1 MERKFMGMIYC
12 SECGKQ
18 IDENQSSCPN
28 CGVLLNNHIF
38 VQSPKAVQST
48 DIVENGSIAICAMI
62 FSFLFPPIGIVL
74 GILGLNKQRNKT
86 NLNLCKAAIII
97 SFILT
102 IVYVIIL
109 VNLIPFLADTAD
121 SLEKG
126 NRLKNI
132 LSFLF

>member
-1 MERKFMGMIYC
+1 MGMIYC

-62 FSFLFPPIGIVL
+62 FSFLFPPIGVVL
-74 GILGLNKQRNKT
+74 GILGLKKQRSKT
-86 NLNLCKAAIII
+86 NINLCKTAIVI
-97 SFILT
+97 SVILT
-102 IVYVIIL
+102 IVDVVIL
-109 VNLIPFLADTAD
+109 ANLIPVLADTAD
-121 SLEKG
+121 TIEKG
-126 NRLKNI
+126 NRLKRIIN
-132 LSFLF
+132 FLF

>member
-1 MERKFMGMIYC
+1 MGMIYC

-62 FSFLFPPIGIVL
+62 FSFLFPPIGVVL
-74 GILGLNKQRNKT
+74 GILGLKKQRSKT
-86 NLNLCKAAIII
+86 NINLCKTAIVI
-97 SFILT
+97 SVILT
-102 IVYVIIL
+102 IVDVVIL
-109 VNLIPFLADTAD
+109 VNLIPVLVDTAD
-121 SLEKG
+121 TVEKG
-126 NRLKNI
+126 NRLKRFFN
-132 LSFLF
+132 FLF